1 MRRLR
6 HVDAQVAAVLVLQT
20 RSPVGI
26 AAAAATPGGRAVRL
40 RRAVWV
46 DDPSFDIGHHVRSA
60 ECNEERVVMS
70 PIIGRAVLAVSGVGF
85 PLTQLVI
92 RRYGKPGAVAVEV
105 LCGALPVRVA
115 AMIAVGTPDRLRRG
129 PAVLLWLEAASAG
142 AAVLTGLRPLVNAD
156 ATHRA
161 GGQRP
166 PDRLEVAR
174 RTAIGALFGLHT
186 WRFRIYLQPGSGLK
200 PSEPHDAFPSPPD
213 EKPGGNGTPPIHSV
227 RTHRRRTP
235 R

>member
-1 MRRLR
+1 M
-6 HVDAQVAAVLVLQT
+6 DA
-20 RSPVGI
+20 PFGC
-26 AAAAATPGGRAVRL
+26 GRT
-40 RRAVWV
+40 VWV

-105 LCGALPVRVA
+105 LCGALLVRVA
-115 AMIAVGTPDRLRRG
+115 TMIAAGTPDRLRRG

-161 GGQRP
+161 AGQRP

-174 RTAIGALFGLHT
+174 RTAIGVLFGLHT
-186 WRFRIYLQPGSGLK
+186 WRFRIYLQPGSGRK

>member
-1 MRRLR
+1 M
-6 HVDAQVAAVLVLQT
+6 
-20 RSPVGI
+20 
-26 AAAAATPGGRAVRL
+26 
-40 RRAVWV
+40 
-46 DDPSFDIGHHVRSA
+46 
-60 ECNEERVVMS
+60 
-70 PIIGRAVLAVSGVGF
+70 SGVGF

-105 LCGALPVRVA
+105 LCGALLVRVA
-115 AMIAVGTPDRLRRG
+115 TMIAAGTPDRLRRG

-174 RTAIGALFGLHT
+174 RTAIGALAVRVAHLAVPDLPAT
-186 WRFRIYLQPGSGLK
+186 RIRAQ
-200 PSEPHDAFPSPPD
+200 
-213 EKPGGNGTPPIHSV
+213 TQ
-227 RTHRRRTP
+227 RTARCVP
-235 R
+235 VSA